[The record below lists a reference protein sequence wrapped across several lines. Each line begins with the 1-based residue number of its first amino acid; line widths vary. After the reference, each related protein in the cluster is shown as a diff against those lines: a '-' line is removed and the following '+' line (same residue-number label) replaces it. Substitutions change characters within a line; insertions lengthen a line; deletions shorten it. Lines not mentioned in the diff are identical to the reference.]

1 MDLSIYQII
10 LKPIINSNK
19 AVNLNR
25 MLNKLVLS
33 VHPKANKALVA
44 EALEKIFNVK
54 VKKIN
59 IIVRKGKNRQV
70 QRRTVTG
77 TLTKKAIITL
87 AEGYSLNLLDQAGT
101 PMASVEERKEA

>member
-1 MDLSIYQII
+1 MDLSIYHII

-44 EALEKIFNVK
+44 EALKRF
-54 VKKIN
+54 
-59 IIVRKGKNRQV
+59 
-70 QRRTVTG
+70 
-77 TLTKKAIITL
+77 L
-87 AEGYSLNLLDQAGT
+87 
-101 PMASVEERKEA
+101 M